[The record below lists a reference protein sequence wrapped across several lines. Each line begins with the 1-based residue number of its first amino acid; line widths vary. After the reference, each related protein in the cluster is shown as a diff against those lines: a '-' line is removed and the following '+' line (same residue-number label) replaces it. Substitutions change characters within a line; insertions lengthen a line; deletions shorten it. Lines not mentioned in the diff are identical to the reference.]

1 MSVAAVS
8 TFGDGI
14 GEPARRR
21 LAGFVRT
28 LRDNGFKIGLAE
40 TGDALE
46 ILAAP
51 LAVRPSTLKPA
62 LRSLFCA
69 THSDWERFDE
79 IFEAFWQGRG
89 IHQARTLA
97 GSALESRAPAR
108 HLKDVGPRAGT
119 PGLPDH
125 VERRH
130 DDDGGDSA
138 GDGRGR
144 REGASRFENLT
155 SADLRHIVDPAD
167 IAQAHALAARLSRAM
182 RARLVRRERVRRRGR
197 RLDLRRTIHRNVSH
211 GGTLVE
217 LAWRRRKIKPL
228 RLVFLLDASGSMS
241 LYTAFFVRFLHG
253 VVDAFRESEAFVF
266 HTRLAHVS
274 ASLRDR
280 DVTRAVDKLSLMAQ
294 GIGGGTKIGE
304 SLATFNRWHARRV
317 INSRT
322 AVMIVSDGYDT
333 GTPEQLG
340 EEMRRLRRRCRR
352 IIWLNPLIGW
362 RDYSPQARGMQAALP
377 YIDLFAPAHN
387 LESLAALEPYLA
399 RI

>member
-8 TFGDGI
+8 TSGDGI